1 MAGKEIFTE
10 SVNENIT
17 RINLKF
23 VSMYVVNDN
32 SNTIC
37 VDTGLNT
44 EGVKEA
50 FDKLKINPEDIEAVF
65 LTHSDGDHT
74 GGISA
79 FPGAKVFI
87 SSEEEQMI
95 NGKTARFLKLIHNKK
110 PPCELTFLKDGDD
123 LNVGNISLKCI
134 STPGHTPGSMSFLIN
149 DKYLFVGDILNIK
162 NGRVVMDRSFL
173 QMNKEMQKN
182 SIKKLAKLEGIDF
195 LLTAHTGF
203 TNNFENAMSDWK

>member
-1 MAGKEIFTE
+1 MAAKEIFTE

-23 VSMYVVNDN
+23 VSMYAVNDN

-50 FDKLKINPEDIEAVF
+50 FNKLKINPEDIEAVF

-74 GGISA
+74 GGISV

-110 PPCELTFLKDGDD
+110 PECTLTFLKDGDD

-182 SIKKLAKLEGIDF
+182 SIKKLAKLEGIDL

-203 TNNFENAMSDWK
+203 TNKFENAMSDWK

>member
-50 FDKLKINPEDIEAVF
+50 FNKLKINPEDIEAVF

-74 GGISA
+74 GGISV

-110 PPCELTFLKDGDD
+110 PECTLTFLKDGDD

-182 SIKKLAKLEGIDF
+182 SIKKLAKLEGIDL